1 MSKIFA
7 FIFVFILLSCN
18 QKQENQQQ
26 QAEIP
31 KALQENRKS
40 GVEIYA
46 KRVPEDLV
54 EELYR
59 EKLKSSPALQEIER
73 SIRRLR
79 EAERDSLENYY
90 EFKQKNEEYYSSAKR
105 HISSLGDS
113 SLKKQVLSIIESSL
127 ARYNNNIK
135 RLNDLVEILNNKN
148 EPVNDRKTAMMV
160 LISLESMEKFQQ
172 NKLPATKAVESVINE
187 YNTLIRKMDSIIT
200 KKK

>member
-1 MSKIFA
+1 MSKIFV
-7 FIFVFILLSCN
+7 FIFVFNLLSCN

-31 KALQENRKS
+31 KALKENKKS
-40 GVEIYA
+40 SVEIYA
-46 KRVPEDLV
+46 KRGPEDLV

-59 EKLKSSPALQEIER
+59 EKLKSTPVLQDIES
-73 SIRRLR
+73 SIRRLQ
-79 EAERDSLENYY
+79 ESERASLENYY

-105 HISSLGDS
+105 HISSLRDS
-113 SLKKQVLSIIESSL
+113 SLKKQVEAIIEASL
-127 ARYNNNIK
+127 TGYNNKMK

-148 EPVNDRKTAMMV
+148 EPVSDRKTAMMV
-160 LISLESMEKFQQ
+160 LVSLESMEKFQQ

-200 KKK
+200 KNK